1 MRFDRNYRLT
11 VGTGS
16 GAVIIQPPLRCVF
29 TVDKSVSGGL
39 NKADITLYN
48 LAPQS
53 RKAMA
58 KDPTESGTDTAAN
71 RIPVILEV
79 GYNGGLQTIFKG
91 SVNKGRSRRQGADFI
106 TELNCLDGGDDFLLS
121 FTSRTVTGKDKAL
134 SEILR
139 DMPNTGRGKIGQQSE
154 LIRPKVLV
162 GNSVQLV
169 QDLIDSDQSWY
180 IDNEQLYVTRENEV
194 VSRFIPVV
202 SAETGLIN
210 TPEREDRKAT
220 FQTMMNPSLKLG
232 AQCSL
237 QSKTAA
243 QLNDVY
249 KITAMTYAGDTDGR
263 AWQQT
268 VSGVI
273 VPGATVVT

>member
-11 VGTGS
+11 VGTGA
-16 GAVIIQPPLRCVF
+16 GAVIIRPPLRCVF

-48 LAPQS
+48 LAPQTQKS
-53 RKAMA
+53 LS
-58 KDPTESGTDTAAN
+58 KDPTETGTSAATK
-71 RIPVILEV
+71 RIPVILEI

-121 FTSRTVTGKDKAL
+121 FTSRTVLGRDKAL

-139 DMPNTGRGKIGQQSE
+139 DMPNTGRGKIGRQSE

-169 QDLIDSDQSWY
+169 EDLLDADQTWY
-180 IDNEQLYVTRENEV
+180 IDNEQLFVIRDNEV
-194 VSRFIPVV
+194 VSGFIPAV

-210 TPEREDRKAT
+210 TPEREDRKVT
-220 FQTMMNPSLKLG
+220 FQTLMNPSLKLG

-237 QSKTAA
+237 QTTTAA
-243 QLNDVY
+243 QLNAVY
-249 KITAMTYAGDTDGR
+249 KITSMTYAGDTDGR
-263 AWQQT
+263 SWQQT
-268 VSGVI
+268 VSGEV
-273 VPGATVVT
+273 VPDATVIR